1 MSNTNITNISLGLN
15 KKRFTIDSDENKVIY
30 LDPSDMGILM
40 RIKQFGTDAS
50 EVLGT
55 LKDIKEDEV
64 IDKMNE
70 VDGKLRTIL
79 NTLFD
84 YDVCSVCVPTGTLL
98 DAVNGQFKFEII
110 VDGLSK
116 VYAENITKEMQAVT
130 KKMSEHTKKYTKPTT
145 IKATKKK

>member
-1 MSNTNITNISLGLN
+1 MDNTNITNISLGLN

-30 LDPSDMGILM
+30 LDPSDMGILT
-40 RIKQFGTDAS
+40 RIKQFSTDAS

-110 VDGLSK
+110 VDGLSR

>member
-1 MSNTNITNISLGLN
+1 MDNTNITNISLGFT
-15 KKRFTIDSDENKVIY
+15 KKRYTIDGDENKVIY
-30 LDPSDMGILM
+30 LDPSDMGILT
-40 RIKQFGTDAS
+40 RIKQFGIDAS
-50 EVLGT
+50 EVLGS

-98 DAVNGQFKFEII
+98 DAMNGKFKFEII
-110 VDGLSK
+110 VEGLSQ
-116 VYAENITKEMQAVT
+116 VYATNITKEMKAVT
-130 KKMSEHTKKYTKPTT
+130 KKMSEHTKKYTKPT
-145 IKATKKK
+145 AVKKK